1 MVNNTDW
8 KGGIA
13 TSVTNL
19 PDKQIRSVE
28 AYNDKTYTTGITFN
42 YRDGTKDPIHEKNK
56 DTDIKKEAILQ
67 DGEIIVGAKVSFK
80 HWESEKWIK

>member
-42 YRDGTKDPIHEKNK
+42 YRDGTKDPIHEKNN
-56 DTDIKKEAILQ
+56 DTDIKKEANLQ
-67 DGEIIVGAKVSFK
+67 NGEIIVGAKVGFK
-80 HWESEKWIK
+80 SWIGNLWIK